1 MNINQESKLYAVLAA
16 GQLQNPPAILSD
28 RKITPLRQEKL
39 RRVAVRMKKRILLLA
54 LVITACSFAGIGSL
68 AYFTANERTE
78 NVITAGN
85 VDIELCKETPD
96 GKPFPDE
103 RLTGIMPGQ
112 VIDKIVYVKNTGQN
126 TAWIRVK
133 PVKICTLADGTS
145 ADPEEVETKIR
156 LNLNEEDWTERDG
169 WYYYNEPVEAG
180 GQTARLFTAI
190 TFDSSLDNRYKKSSV
205 RVNVDA
211 QAVQVDNNGTA
222 VLDAAG
228 WPAE

>member
-1 MNINQESKLYAVLAA
+1 
-16 GQLQNPPAILSD
+16 
-28 RKITPLRQEKL
+28 
-39 RRVAVRMKKRILLLA
+39 MKKRILLFA

-85 VDIELCKETPD
+85 VNIELCKETPD

-103 RLTGIMPGQ
+103 QLTGIMPGQ

-126 TAWIRVK
+126 IAWIRVK
-133 PVKICTLADGTS
+133 PVKTCRLADGTE
-145 ADPEEVETKIR
+145 ADPEEIETNIR
-156 LNLNEEDWTERDG
+156 LNLNQQEWTEQDG
-169 WYYYNEPVEAG
+169 WYYYNEPVEPG
-180 GQTARLFTAI
+180 TQTAALFTAI

-211 QAVQVDNNGTA
+211 QAVQTANNGTT
-222 VLDAAG
+222 VLEAAG